1 MRINEPIVVGKTISA
16 LLYAWRLQR
25 KCILL
30 EPFLYHPLSE
40 EFENIDFS
48 EFNVENG
55 EEFTVGSLSPPDE
68 CDNQCTCL
76 DDGTWGNCTTN
87 PCEEDL
93 CADVVCEGKAAYC
106 MSETVAQPYTYAECQ
121 PATGPCMYIYDS
133 GNEPVFCDSI
143 WEGWTCQD
151 GACVPPTE

>member
-55 EEFTVGSLSPPDE
+55 EEFTQNLLFVSSLTS
-68 CDNQCTCL
+68 NLLYQGNISGIRL
-76 DDGTWGNCTTN
+76 DDKRIITKGNRRITLNSDVEIFDAKKIVKITMGMPTN
-87 PCEEDL
+87 IMVL
-93 CADVVCEGKAAYC
+93 SLQIIFFAFLLIIVI
-106 MSETVAQPYTYAECQ
+106 S
-121 PATGPCMYIYDS
+121 
-133 GNEPVFCDSI
+133 
-143 WEGWTCQD
+143 
-151 GACVPPTE
+151 